1 MKQSDS
7 YGLMWTDVLRYLQ
20 YEPPG
25 LDLAR
30 LALAL
35 GFVLF
40 QSAEEFLGQTGR
52 PMGDP

>member
-1 MKQSDS
+1 M
-7 YGLMWTDVLRYLQ
+7 LRYLQ

-30 LALAL
+30 LAF

-52 PMGDP
+52 PVGDP